1 MEEPEEHYPERLGD
15 ALKPIEGQR
24 KEGTD
29 EPPAILRQLD
39 IFGTDPEWLWH
50 FEAPFRDPADAEPAP
65 EAKERK

>member
-29 EPPAILRQLD
+29 EPPVILRQLD
-39 IFGTDPEWLWH
+39 IFGPDPEC
-50 FEAPFRDPADAEPAP
+50 FEALLRDPANAEPAP
-65 EAKERK
+65 KAKERK